1 MGMRCR
7 IKSRLCAV
15 PLAACL
21 LAAVCLLAALPRVAV
36 LARGLIDT
44 GRECSLTVKTE
55 TLVLVNGEENANWSE
70 LNEAQIQVY
79 LYRVAGVNE
88 YGEYESLEGFGGLG
102 LEKIDGTVK
111 ADDWREMARAA
122 ADILGLPVPPRAE
135 EAGGETAGWSAG
147 GTADGSGSGNTGEAS
162 GGTTGGNGSG
172 NTGEASGGTTGEG
185 SSGNTAGAASGNVNG
200 DTGGNAGVAA
210 ALPVAVGRLSLSE
223 AMELPADLP
232 DKLARADAEITV
244 KNGTGTME
252 GLAQGMY
259 LVWVMPVETDC
270 CQYTFLPYLVS
281 LPNNSYD
288 AAVPGS
294 VDEWEYETAVG
305 LKPRQNLLYGSLRVR
320 KTLDT
325 YNEALGEAMFVFLV
339 EARKDLD
346 HDGEKEIVYSNVVG
360 LEFDAHGTKEM
371 VIENIP
377 AGSEVTVE
385 EIYSGSAYTVQG
397 STLKVV
403 TVWAGDG
410 NGAGDMPTVEFT
422 NDYDNRV
429 TYGTGAV
436 NRFTH
441 DGDGWSGSRMP
452 GSKGGGGE

>member
-1 MGMRCR
+1 MLFR
-7 IKSRLCAV
+7 S
-15 PLAACL
+15 
-21 LAAVCLLAALPRVAV
+21 
-36 LARGLIDT
+36 
-44 GRECSLTVKTE
+44 
-55 TLVLVNGEENANWSE
+55 
-70 LNEAQIQVY
+70 
-79 LYRVAGVNE
+79 
-88 YGEYESLEGFGGLG
+88 
-102 LEKIDGTVK
+102 
-111 ADDWREMARAA
+111 
-122 ADILGLPVPPRAE
+122 
-135 EAGGETAGWSAG
+135 
-147 GTADGSGSGNTGEAS
+147 
-162 GGTTGGNGSG
+162 
-172 NTGEASGGTTGEG
+172 
-185 SSGNTAGAASGNVNG
+185 
-200 DTGGNAGVAA
+200 AA
-210 ALPVAVGRLSLSE
+210 ALPVAAGRLSLSE

-244 KNGTGTME
+244 ENGTGTME

-305 LKPRQNLLYGSLRVR
+305 LKPRQNLLYGSLRIR
-320 KTLDT
+320 KRLDT

-360 LEFDAHGTKEM
+360 LEFDASGTKEA
-371 VIENIP
+371 VIEHIP

-397 STLKVV
+397 SALKVV
-403 TVWAGDG
+403 TVWAEDS
-410 NGAGDMPTVEFT
+410 NGVGGMPTVEFT

>member
-7 IKSRLCAV
+7 TKSRLCAA
-15 PLAACL
+15 LTAAGF
-21 LAAVCLLAALPRVAV
+21 LAAVCLLAALFRTSVF
-36 LARGLIDT
+36 ARGFIDT

-55 TLVLVNGEENANWSE
+55 TLVLGNGEENTDWSE

-88 YGEYESLEGFGGLG
+88 YGEYESLEGFGGLE
-102 LEKIDGTVK
+102 LEQIDGTVK
-111 ADDWREMARAA
+111 ADDWREKARAA

-135 EAGGETAGWSAG
+135 EAGGETAG
-147 GTADGSGSGNTGEAS
+147 
-162 GGTTGGNGSG
+162 
-172 NTGEASGGTTGEG
+172 
-185 SSGNTAGAASGNVNG
+185 AASGSANG
-200 DTGGNAGVAA
+200 EANENAGVAA
-210 ALPVAVGRLSLSE
+210 VLPVAVGHLSLSE
-223 AMELPADLP
+223 AMELPADLL
-232 DKLARADAEITV
+232 DKLAKADAEITV
-244 KNGTGTME
+244 ENGTGTME

-305 LKPRQNLLYGSLRVR
+305 LKPRQNLLYGDLRVR
-320 KTLDT
+320 KTLET

-360 LEFDAHGTKEM
+360 LEFDAQGTKEA
-371 VIENIP
+371 VIEHIP

-397 STLKVV
+397 SALKVV
-403 TVWAGDG
+403 TVWAEDS
-410 NGAGDMPTVEFT
+410 NGVGGMPTVEFT

>member
-1 MGMRCR
+1 M
-7 IKSRLCAV
+7 
-15 PLAACL
+15 
-21 LAAVCLLAALPRVAV
+21 
-36 LARGLIDT
+36 
-44 GRECSLTVKTE
+44 
-55 TLVLVNGEENANWSE
+55 
-70 LNEAQIQVY
+70 
-79 LYRVAGVNE
+79 
-88 YGEYESLEGFGGLG
+88 
-102 LEKIDGTVK
+102 
-111 ADDWREMARAA
+111 
-122 ADILGLPVPPRAE
+122 
-135 EAGGETAGWSAG
+135 
-147 GTADGSGSGNTGEAS
+147 
-162 GGTTGGNGSG
+162 
-172 NTGEASGGTTGEG
+172 
-185 SSGNTAGAASGNVNG
+185 
-200 DTGGNAGVAA
+200 AA
-210 ALPVAVGRLSLSE
+210 ALPVAAGRLSLSE

-281 LPNNSYD
+281 LPNNNYD
-288 AAVPGS
+288 ASVPGS

-305 LKPRQNLLYGSLRVR
+305 LKPRQNLLYGSLRIR
-320 KTLDT
+320 KTLET

-441 DGDGWSGSRMP
+441 DGNGWSGSRMP

>member
-1 MGMRCR
+1 MFHWSKIYDEIQGQENRGCQRGRHKPGIKEKPRRNGVGMGMRCR

-15 PLAACL
+15 PAAMGFL
-21 LAAVCLLAALPRVAV
+21 TAVCLLATLPRAAV
-36 LARGLIDT
+36 FARELIDT
-44 GRECSLTVKTE
+44 GKECSLTVKTE
-55 TLVLVNGEENANWSE
+55 ILVQDVEGENADWRE
-70 LNEAQIQVY
+70 LNERDIQVY
-79 LYRVAGVNE
+79 LYRVADVDQ
-88 YGEYESLEGFGGLG
+88 YGEYTGIKGFEELE
-102 LEKIDGTVK
+102 LEKIDDAVK

-122 ADILGLPVPPRAE
+122 ANILGLPIPPRAE
-135 EAGGETAGWSAG
+135 GAA
-147 GTADGSGSGNTGEAS
+147 ADGNTDGDA
-162 GGTTGGNGSG
+162 
-172 NTGEASGGTTGEG
+172 
-185 SSGNTAGAASGNVNG
+185 NTAHQSF
-200 DTGGNAGVAA
+200 AGTNRT
-210 ALPVAVGRLSLSE
+210 ALAE
-223 AMELPADLP
+223 AIELPGDLP

-244 KNGTGTME
+244 ENGTGTMQ

-259 LVWVMPVETDC
+259 LVWVMPVETDS

-305 LKPRQNLLYGSLRVR
+305 LKPRQNLLYGGLRIR
-320 KTLDT
+320 KRLDT
-325 YNEALGEAMFVFLV
+325 YNGALGEAMFVFLV

-360 LEFDAHGTKEM
+360 LEFDASGTKEA
-371 VIENIP
+371 VIEHIP

-397 STLKVV
+397 SARKEV

-410 NGAGDMPTVEFT
+410 NGAGDMPAVEFT

-436 NRFTH
+436 NHFTH
-441 DGDGWSGSRMP
+441 DGDGWLGNRMP